1 MRLRRHPSLIR
12 LAATT
17 SGAALVIT
25 SLAATS
31 ASATVD
37 PDDLELAA
45 EQPVVTSHETNGPKA
60 PSSSLVETDP
70 ALLKLTSSK
79 KVPVMVKYDLDAV
92 ASYDGSLPQY
102 DATSPA
108 VTGKSLAGS
117 SAAERK
123 YRGYVADQ
131 TAEISAEVTDAVPGT
146 EIVQE
151 FDTVYGGVAAMV
163 PGDEIPALLEVPGV
177 VAVQENTLEQPLTD
191 SSTEFI
197 NAGAAYDLLG
207 TTAEAG
213 DGLVLGNI
221 DTGLWPEHES
231 FEDLGNL
238 SPYDGPALRCDYG
251 DNPLTE
257 AVDPFECNDKLVGGY
272 SFTEFYD
279 ANNPAYLHQGT
290 ARDAEGHGSHTS
302 GTTAGNI
309 VEEPQIDADI
319 ARIQGVAPGVKIVEY
334 KALGPGGGYTSDLVA
349 AVQQSILDDVDALN
363 YSISGGSNVTDP
375 IELAFLNAVD
385 AGVFVAASAGNDG
398 PGAGTSN
405 HVSPWVTT
413 VAASTQDRAFTSTL
427 TLNADDGSSFVV
439 EGASLTAG
447 ITEPLP
453 VVHAA
458 EAPYSDPLCL
468 EPAPDGLFDG
478 QIVVCERGENA
489 RVAKGYNVLA
499 GDAAGMVL
507 YNPALADV
515 ATDNHYLPAVHVADG
530 TELKA
535 YLDSH
540 TGITGSFPAGS
551 KGEGQGDVMAAF
563 SSRGPA
569 GPFIKPDVT
578 APGVSILAAMTPTP
592 ESTDAG
598 PAGKYYQAISGTSMS
613 APHIAGVG
621 LLLKASYPDWTPGQ
635 IKSAIM
641 TQSLTEVLKEDLTTP
656 ADPFDMGAGRVDV
669 GEALEA
675 PFTISETTAN
685 YNALTTDPVHA
696 IDLNIPSINAPTMPG
711 RLSTTRTL
719 ENTSGKTLVVRPK
732 VDAPE
737 GSTIKVTP
745 QQATIRPGGTASF
758 DVTITDTSASGAQKF
773 GAITFRTNHGDG
785 HIPVAFVPTQGNV
798 VASQSCDATSI
809 TTDESVTCTVTATNE
824 SFNEQTV
831 NATTQGTGALKG
843 LTAETATLTGAE
855 PGVPSV
861 DDVPQGSP
869 AGYLDL
875 AGFGITPVTVGDED
889 FITYTVPAYTYNGR
903 TYTSLSISTNGY
915 VVAGGGT
922 SEDSKCCELP
932 DGPSSAR
939 PNSVLAPFW
948 TDLNGEG
955 AEGIRIGSLNDGVN
969 QWLVVQW
976 DVNVWG
982 TTDARTFQAWI
993 GLGSQQDVSFT
1004 YAEPMDA
1011 LPADLTFLV
1020 GAENH
1025 IGQGD
1030 MVAELPDGTDKVVTS
1045 TDPTPGGSLTYEVT
1059 LDAKKKAGDGVVRT
1073 EIVADE
1079 VPGTTILE
1087 TPVTVTKSERDD
1099 VKPTVTVKDGAEF
1112 TVGSDGTYSKVSYK
1126 LYDAGKVDM
1135 VVLNGVE
1142 KDLTDNVW
1150 SDLNYVRPGV
1160 FGAKAGN
1167 NTLKVHDVAG
1177 NVTTVRFT
1185 LTS

>member
-25 SLAATS
+25 SFAATG
-31 ASATVD
+31 ASAAVD

-45 EQPVVTSHETNGPKA
+45 EQPVVTSHEKNAPKA
-60 PSSSLVETDP
+60 PSSALVETDP
-70 ALLKLTSSK
+70 ALLELTSSK

-92 ASYDGSLPQY
+92 ASYDGSLPKY

-117 SAAERK
+117 SAAERR

-131 TAEISAEVTDAVPGT
+131 TAEISADVKDAVPGT
-146 EIVQE
+146 KIVQE

-163 PGDEIPALLEVPGV
+163 PGDQIAALLEVPGV
-177 VAVQENTLEQPLTD
+177 VAVQENTLEKPLTD
-191 SSTEFI
+191 SSPAFI
-197 NAGAAYDLLG
+197 NADAAYDLFG

-231 FEDLGNL
+231 FEDQGNL
-238 SPYDGPALRCDYG
+238 TPYDGPELECNYG
-251 DNPLTE
+251 DNPLTDE
-257 AVDPFECNDKLVGGY
+257 VDPFECNDKLVGGY

-279 ANNPAYLHQGT
+279 ANNPSYLHQGT

-302 GTTAGNI
+302 GTTAGN
-309 VEEPQIDADI
+309 VVTDPMIDADI
-319 ARIQGVAPGVKIVEY
+319 DKVQGIAPGVKIVEY

-349 AVQQSILDDVDALN
+349 AVQQAIEDEVDAIN

-375 IELAFLNAVD
+375 IELAFLNATD
-385 AGVFVAASAGNDG
+385 AGVFVAASAGNSG
-398 PGAGTSN
+398 PTAGTSN

-413 VAASTQDRAFTSTL
+413 VAASTQDRAFTTTL
-427 TLNADDGSSFVV
+427 TLNAADGSSFVV

-447 ITEPLP
+447 VTEPLP
-453 VVHAA
+453 VVRAA

-468 EPAPDGLFDG
+468 TEAPAGLFEG
-478 QIVVCERGENA
+478 KIVVCERGENA

-535 YLDSH
+535 YLESH

-551 KGEGQGDVMAAF
+551 KGVGEGDVMAAF

-569 GPFIKPDVT
+569 GPFLKPDVT

-592 ESTDAG
+592 ESTDSG

-613 APHIAGVG
+613 SPHIAGVG
-621 LLLKASYPDWTPGQ
+621 LLLKAAYPDWTPGQ

-641 TQSLTEVLKEDLTTP
+641 TQSLTEVLKEDLVTP
-656 ADPFDMGAGRVDV
+656 ADPFDFGAGRVDV
-669 GEALEA
+669 GESLEA
-675 PFTISETTAN
+675 PFTISETTEN
-685 YNALTTDPVHA
+685 YVALTTDPVHA

-711 RLSTTRTL
+711 RITTTRTL
-719 ENTSGKTLVVRPK
+719 ENTSGKTMVVRPK
-732 VDAPE
+732 ADAPE
-737 GSTIKVTP
+737 GSTITFSPK
-745 QQATIRPGGTASF
+745 QATVRPGASVSF
-758 DVTITDTSASGAQKF
+758 DVTITDTSASGEQKF
-773 GAITFRTNHGDG
+773 GSITFATNRGDG
-785 HIPVAFVPTQGNV
+785 HIPVAFVPEQGNV
-798 VASQSCDATSI
+798 VASQSCDKTTM
-809 TTDESVTCTVTATNE
+809 TTDETVTCTVTATNE

-831 NATTQGTGALKG
+831 TATTQGTGVLKG
-843 LTAETATLTGAE
+843 LEAETATLTGAI

-869 AGYLDL
+869 AGGYLDL
-875 AGFGITPVTVGDED
+875 AGFGFSPNAVGDED
-889 FITYTVPAYTYNGR
+889 MLNADVPAFVFNGR
-903 TYTSLSISTNGY
+903 TYTSIGIDSNGY
-915 VVAGGGT
+915 LVAGGGT
-922 SEDSKCCELP
+922 SEDNNCCDLP
-932 DGPSSAR
+932 TGADPAR

-955 AEGIRIGSLNDGVN
+955 AEGVRLGTLRGGDDR
-969 QWLVVQW
+969 WLVVQW

-982 TTDARTFQAWI
+982 TTDARSFQVWI
-993 GLGSQQDVSFT
+993 GLNGTQDVSFT
-1004 YAEPMDA
+1004 YAGAM
-1011 LPADLTFLV
+1011 ADPNGQSFLV

-1025 IGQGD
+1025 VGQGD

-1045 TDPTPGGSLTYEVT
+1045 TAPEPGGSLTYEVT
-1059 LDAKKKAGDGVVRT
+1059 LSAKKAGEGVVRT

-1079 VPGTTILE
+1079 VPGTTVLE
-1087 TPVTVTKSERDD
+1087 TPVTVTKSVKDN

-1126 LYDAGKVDM
+1126 LYDAGKVDK

-1150 SDLNYVRPGV
+1150 SDLNFVRPGV
-1160 FGAKAGN
+1160 FGAKAGQ
-1167 NTLKVHDVAG
+1167 NTLQVHDVAG

-1185 LTS
+1185 LTK